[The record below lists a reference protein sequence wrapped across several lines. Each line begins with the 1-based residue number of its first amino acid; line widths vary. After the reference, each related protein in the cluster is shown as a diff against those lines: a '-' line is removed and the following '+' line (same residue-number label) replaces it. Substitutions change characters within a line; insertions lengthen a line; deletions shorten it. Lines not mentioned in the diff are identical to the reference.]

1 MTESAPPP
9 PAPLRP
15 RTPREPFQKAIHL
28 EERSRSYVPP
38 PLFQRPPATWRGF
51 TVPFVAAWSSELVQV
66 SLPEPALGGRPC
78 LFPEIVSPR
87 GVPILG
93 RMECGRQRLAI
104 LEGLCQVC
112 GKVLGGWKWSAAMGR
127 LWTPETKR
135 KLGDGWMRSEPPCCR
150 RCAAIAAR
158 LCPALRRLQPGWQ
171 AMRRAQVLPQV
182 MDGAALA
189 KAAPAAYKGVH
200 GPVIGYLEYMLT
212 EARETLTWG
221 EFLEATGAEVADVD
235 FAAELE
241 ARRAAGPQLAA
252 GWQAPEASSG

>member
-9 PAPLRP
+9 PAPLR
-15 RTPREPFQKAIHL
+15 RRSPREPFQKAIHL
-28 EERSRSYVPP
+28 EERSRPYVPP

-104 LEGLCQVC
+104 LDGLCQVC
-112 GKVLGGWKWSAAMGR
+112 GKVLGRWKWSAAMGR
-127 LWTPETKR
+127 ELAVESRP
-135 KLGDGWMRSEPPCCR
+135 KLGDGYLRSEPPCCR
-150 RCAAIAAR
+150 RCAAISAR
-158 LCPALRRLQPGWQ
+158 LCPGLQRLKPGWH
-171 AMRRAQVLPQV
+171 AMRSAQVLPQV
-182 MDGAALA
+182 MDGAKLA
-189 KAAPAAYKGVH
+189 SASPAAYKGVR

-212 EARETLTWG
+212 SAYEALTWS
-221 EFLEATGAEVADVD
+221 EFLAATAAEVADVD

-241 ARRAAGPQLAA
+241 ARKAAASLLAA
-252 GWQAPEASSG
+252 GWQSPEAPPG

>member
-9 PAPLRP
+9 PTPLRP
-15 RTPREPFQKAIHL
+15 RSLREPFRKGVHFDPRA
-28 EERSRSYVPP
+28 RPYVPP
-38 PLFQRPPATWRGF
+38 PAFQRPPATWRGF
-51 TVPFVAAWSSELVQV
+51 TVPFVAAWSSELVQI

-93 RMECGRQRLAI
+93 KMECGRQRLAI
-104 LEGLCQVC
+104 LDGLCQVC
-112 GKVLGGWKWSAAMGR
+112 GKILGRWKWSAAMGR
-127 LWTPETKR
+127 LITKESLVN
-135 KLGDGWMRSEPPCCR
+135 LGDGYLRSEPPCCR

-158 LCPALRRLQPGWQ
+158 LCPGLRRLQPGWQ

-189 KAAPAAYKGVH
+189 KAAPAAYKGVR

-212 EARETLTWG
+212 EARESLTWA
-221 EFLEATGAEVADVD
+221 EFLAATAADVADVD
-235 FAAELE
+235 LE
-241 ARRAAGPQLAA
+241 AEAAARAAAAPLLAA
-252 GWQAPEASSG
+252 GWRPPEAPPV